1 MRCTPSLREAVDSS
15 WQAKF
20 AMWMMVL
27 LLAIARGLA
36 MAGKFVEL
44 WLNIFH
50 VNGGL
55 FKMGMKLVTG
65 TGLATPVEES
75 DEYWSFVGLLDPRTD
90 LLLHQSCDEFRN
102 HSSFFASESPASK
115 LIADVCMMASKLA
128 YENSQVIAKV
138 VTEDWKMHAVDVFE
152 CINKY
157 QPSKPTRL
165 MIAMDRAENAQA
177 IIVAFQGLVPFNA
190 YDWSSCFDF
199 SWYEF
204 PGIGRVHVGCLE
216 ALSLVDRQDMAT
228 FTRLRRNI
236 VDKLSKEKTTSDD
249 EAAEHQTGTAENSR
263 LLAYDAACLK
273 LKELLAVHKEAKV
286 YITGHSLGGAL
297 ATVFTSFLFH
307 ANENQV
313 TSRLA
318 GVYTFGQPK
327 AGDTEFAADVTVNL
341 NHPENRFFRVVY
353 SNDIVPRLP
362 YEDLAFQFKHLGPCF
377 FYGSSY
383 GGETVQEEPT
393 AKSLSTN
400 QLLPDHAVA
409 TWELL
414 QSLLLRYKFGEAYKE
429 TLASTMFRLVGLLF
443 PGIAAHSP
451 VNYINAIRLGPEVLD
466 AEVMPN

>member
-1 MRCTPSLREAVDSS
+1 
-15 WQAKF
+15 
-20 AMWMMVL
+20 
-27 LLAIARGLA
+27 
-36 MAGKFVEL
+36 
-44 WLNIFH
+44 
-50 VNGGL
+50 
-55 FKMGMKLVTG
+55 
-65 TGLATPVEES
+65 
-75 DEYWSFVGLLDPRTD
+75 
-90 LLLHQSCDEFRN
+90 
-102 HSSFFASESPASK
+102 
-115 LIADVCMMASKLA
+115 
-128 YENSQVIAKV
+128 
-138 VTEDWKMHAVDVFE
+138 MHAVDVFE

-249 EAAEHQTGTAENSR
+249 EAAEHQSLPDHEEEARTFDTGGDGSEFYSTEEALEDHELENDEKSDNTISDKDDEKKTSGEEPGKQRQRPFLSGLPEAGTAENSR